1 MSQNQWKPIISTNN
15 TLIAALETKEGNDGD
30 ILFMGINVEN
40 FLGKPAKISP
50 DLKEYS
56 VETSS
61 SIIGMIYVAQS
72 DSGKLTIKHNIPVFR
87 HSKSDG
93 EFYYSLFPV
102 NMTDIEG
109 NATTSY
115 ERNIMDTSSLQQ
127 LLQRF
132 VTVLEEVNI
141 GTNVQIKSLDDF
153 NNDNLVEASSKFW
166 TTPPPPTGPDGL
178 PVTSF
183 VHGSLPPGSPA
194 LSPDAS
200 GVPPPPPPI
209 GPDGNVIP
217 PPPTGPDGLPITSF
231 APSGTPV
238 GTPITATP
246 VTLEEQK
253 TAEANAKISQHI
265 DSHGIYWNPVSTTS
279 SAKLQEAT
287 RGGGFS
293 AFIKPLQKTFMP
305 LQMKLQKKPA
315 GDTLYV
321 HHLFGIFTDDPS
333 IVSDNKSLPGLAQ
346 KLKLGGAKPLKQS
359 GLPSYI
365 VKAVKVTKD
374 GDDKLVAD
382 ESDIKYFTTKTD
394 DIDVVNKQLYT
405 LYEIIGINSNQQEL
419 KSRFSKKQEMY
430 TRFNEFIKLYKQCD
444 SEDEDCT
451 ARLTGVSNDILEF
464 LGKKPNKPA
473 EKLNPIDVRLIFI
486 TIGNYMLIN
495 SIFSPNYNG
504 ALNISDVLSLASD
517 ITKTAQTQPFRN
529 PKVNGLISGGSDAT
543 AELPRI
549 IFSRNQKRRIE
560 KKGLNLELIKK
571 MYYNH
576 ILTEADIDN
585 LKNSKVLSDA
595 TKSEIVRRINSH
607 LSHAET
613 PDIEIQSAI
622 PTFDNVNTETTARK
636 PKVTTYKK
644 RSDLTLPSLSKTRKT
659 MRGGNEMFGNT
670 FDEPAAAAPPPPPA
684 PPAADTAA
692 DAAKPAADAAKPATD
707 AAKPATDAAPKPD
720 EAAEKAAKEAQE
732 AEKAAKKA
740 ETRDK
745 YDEAKEKQ
753 SKNEG
758 KLSKAKKDIADYKS
772 QLKDKN
778 LDPDSPKAK
787 ELQEKLIGAEKAEKG
802 LTDNLKRLK
811 KETDDA
817 RIEATR
823 SGARKKSFKDMFRS
837 DKTSAEIQ
845 EAKDKAAQDKKI
857 TDPQEAEKAAKKE
870 AAKGKYKDAKEAE
883 AKAQQTL
890 KQKQSD
896 IKNLQKD
903 IRGLPEGS
911 AERNAKMR
919 ELKEARKAEE
929 GLAADAK
936 TASSKTQDA
945 RIDATRSG
953 ARKSTLKDMFRTG
966 STSEEKKAAA
976 EARVAAEKK
985 VADKKKTVD
994 ALKAKLKDGTA
1005 SPDEIKELN
1014 KEQKELDSARKER
1027 SAARDKDAKA
1037 KGWGS
1042 RTVRAFG
1049 RIGKAMSLKRK
1060 SGTMTMTDRLMGRT
1074 VEESNRARAS
1084 RALKKN
1090 EAEIKST
1097 QNEIN
1102 KALKKDP
1109 NADVSALKSKQ
1120 EALKAKTGTLEK
1132 ARSEAKTASDAS
1144 RKEINDA
1151 AAAKKEEAA
1160 AKKQEAADA
1169 KKAAAEA
1176 KKTAAAEKKAAAAAE
1191 KKAAPPT
1198 DAKKAAPPADAKKAA
1213 PPADGKAPPADA
1225 KKAAAPADGKAPPA
1239 DAKKAAAPA
1248 DAKKPAA
1255 PAAGPPKKSAAA
1267 AAASRIQAAFR
1278 GRSKGARAAAPAAAA
1293 AAPGMPP
1300 MPGMPGKP
1308 CRDECLT
1315 NVIKSAQEATE
1326 NMAGRTPVE
1335 RRDMRALMFAFLS
1348 AAAGTGIT
1356 AADVGAMAH
1365 EQKTSMAPASG
1376 GSRGKNKRTLKKKRV
1391 KKVKP
1396 MKTVRRRPR
1405 RKSKGIHKLE

>member
-50 DLKEYS
+50 DLKNYS
-56 VETSS
+56 VETTS

-72 DSGKLTIKHNIPVFR
+72 ESGKLTIKHNIPVFR

-102 NMTDIEG
+102 NMTDIES

-153 NNDNLVEASSKFW
+153 NNDNLVEASNKFW

-194 LSPDAS
+194 ISPDAS
-200 GVPPPPPPI
+200 GVPPPPPT

-217 PPPTGPDGLPITSF
+217 PPPTGPDGLPVTSF
-231 APSGTPV
+231 VPSGTPV

-246 VTLEEQK
+246 VTLEEQQ
-253 TAEANAKISQHI
+253 TAEATAKISQHI
-265 DSHGIYWNPVSTTS
+265 DTHGIYWNPVSTTS

-374 GDDKLVAD
+374 GDNKLVAD

-444 SEDEDCT
+444 SEDEDCM
-451 ARLTGVSNDILEF
+451 ARLTSVSNDILEF

-473 EKLNPIDVRLIFI
+473 EKLNPIDIRLIFI

-644 RSDLTLPSLSKTRKT
+644 RTDMTLPSLSKTRKT
-659 MRGGNEMFGNT
+659 MRGGSEMFGNT
-670 FDEPAAAAPPPPPA
+670 FDEPAPAAPPPPPP
-684 PPAADTAA
+684 PPAADTAAPAADAAKPATPAPDAPKPAADAAAKPATPAPDAAAKPAADAPKPAADAAAKPATPAPDAAAKPAA
-692 DAAKPAADAAKPATD
+692 DAAKPAADAA
-707 AAKPATDAAPKPD
+707 AKPAADAAPKPD

-745 YDEAKEKQ
+745 YDAAKEKE

-758 KLSKAKKDIADYKS
+758 KLSKTKKDIAELKS
-772 QLKDKN
+772 KLKAKD
-778 LDPDSPKAK
+778 LDPESAEAK
-787 ELQEKLIGAEKAEKG
+787 ELQKKLTGAEKAEKG

-811 KETDDA
+811 KETQDA

-823 SGARKKSFKDMFRS
+823 SGARKRSFKDMFRS
-837 DKTSAEIQ
+837 DKTSGEIQ

-883 AKAQQTL
+883 AKAQQSL
-890 KQKQSD
+890 QKKQTD
-896 IKNLQKD
+896 IKNLEKEIKNLD
-903 IRGLPEGS
+903 PKSPEGQ
-911 AERNAKMR
+911 KKIG
-919 ELKEARKAEE
+919 ELEEARKAEK

-945 RIDATRSG
+945 RIEATRSG

-976 EARVAAEKK
+976 DARDAAERK

-1005 SPDEIKELN
+1005 SPDEIKQLN

-1042 RTVRAFG
+1042 RTARTFG
-1049 RIGKAMSLKRK
+1049 RIGRAMSLKRK

-1102 KALKKDP
+1102 AALKKDP
-1109 NADVSALKSKQ
+1109 NADISALKSKQ
-1120 EALKAKTGTLEK
+1120 ESLKAKTETLEK

-1151 AAAKKEEAA
+1151 KAAKKEEAA

-1191 KKAAPPT
+1191 KKAPPPT

-1213 PPADGKAPPADA
+1213 APADGKTPPADA
-1225 KKAAAPADGKAPPA
+1225 KKAAAPADGK
-1239 DAKKAAAPA
+1239 
-1248 DAKKPAA
+1248 
-1255 PAAGPPKKSAAA
+1255 
-1267 AAASRIQAAFR
+1267 
-1278 GRSKGARAAAPAAAA
+1278 
-1293 AAPGMPP
+1293 
-1300 MPGMPGKP
+1300 
-1308 CRDECLT
+1308 
-1315 NVIKSAQEATE
+1315 
-1326 NMAGRTPVE
+1326 
-1335 RRDMRALMFAFLS
+1335 
-1348 AAAGTGIT
+1348 
-1356 AADVGAMAH
+1356 
-1365 EQKTSMAPASG
+1365 TSC
-1376 GSRGKNKRTLKKKRV
+1376 
-1391 KKVKP
+1391 
-1396 MKTVRRRPR
+1396 
-1405 RKSKGIHKLE
+1405 